1 VQQASQYLYAR
12 AYRATLMAGRRPV
25 RRLVGDD
32 ETGNFATATGL
43 VLIIQGSDGELQGE
57 WLMSNRNPPRTILT
71 Y

>member
-1 VQQASQYLYAR
+1 
-12 AYRATLMAGRRPV
+12 MAGRRPA
-25 RRLVGDD
+25 RRPVGAIIGDD

-43 VLIIQGSDGELQGE
+43 ALIIQGSNSEPQGE